1 MIAVVQRVRSASVRV
16 RGETVSGIG
25 RGLLVLVGVARGDG
39 AEDAAWLARRIAGL
53 RVFPAEESGPA
64 GSDREGSDREGND
77 GEGNDGEGSGRERSV
92 AEIAGEVLAVSQ
104 FTLLANC
111 RKGRRPSFT
120 AAAPGP
126 EAERL
131 YEEFC
136 ARLREGGL
144 PVRTGVFGATME
156 VALANDGPYT
166 LVIESPG
173 ARRSIL
179 PARGA

>member
-16 RGETVSGIG
+16 RGETVAAIG
-25 RGLLVLVGVARGDG
+25 RGLLVLVGVARNDG
-39 AEDAAWLARRIAGL
+39 AEDAAWLAHRIAGL
-53 RVFPAEESGPA
+53 RVFPAEDSDA
-64 GSDREGSDREGND
+64 GGRERGGSER
-77 GEGNDGEGSGRERSV
+77 EGSGRERSV
-92 AEIAGEVLAVSQ
+92 GEIAGEVLAVSQ
-104 FTLLANC
+104 FTLLGNC
-111 RKGRRPSFT
+111 RKGRRPSFS

-131 YEEFC
+131 YREFC

-144 PVRTGVFGATME
+144 PVRTGVFGAMME
-156 VALANDGPYT
+156 VALVNDGPYT

>member
-16 RGETVSGIG
+16 RGETVAGIG

-53 RVFPAEESGPA
+53 RVFPAEDSGPA
-64 GSDREGSDREGND
+64 GSDR
-77 GEGNDGEGSGRERSV
+77 EGSGRERSV

-144 PVRTGVFGATME
+144 PVRTGVFGAMME
-156 VALANDGPYT
+156 VALANEGPYT

>member
-16 RGETVSGIG
+16 HGETVSGIG

-53 RVFPAEESGPA
+53 RVFPAED
-64 GSDREGSDREGND
+64 SDPGGNDRNGND
-77 GEGNDGEGSGRERSV
+77 GERSGRERSV

-144 PVRTGVFGATME
+144 PVRTGVFGAMME

>member
-16 RGETVSGIG
+16 RGETVSAIG
-25 RGLLVLVGVARGDG
+25 RGLLVLVGVARNDD
-39 AEDAAWLARRIAGL
+39 AEAAAWLARRVAGL
-53 RVFPAEESGPA
+53 RVFPAEDSAP
-64 GSDREGSDREGND
+64 EGG
-77 GEGNDGEGSGRERSV
+77 GGERSV

-136 ARLREGGL
+136 DRLREGGL
-144 PVRTGVFGATME
+144 PVRTGVFGASME
-156 VALANDGPYT
+156 VSLANDGPYT

-179 PARGA
+179 PAPGG

>member
-1 MIAVVQRVRSASVRV
+1 MIAVVQRVASASVRV

-25 RGLLVLVGVARGDG
+25 RGLLILLGVGRADTPD
-39 AEDAAWLARRIAGL
+39 DAAWLARRIAGL
-53 RVFPAEESGPA
+53 RVFPAGEPGPA
-64 GSDREGSDREGND
+64 PGA
-77 GEGNDGEGSGRERSV
+77 RERSV
-92 AEIAGEVLAVSQ
+92 LEIGGEALAVSQ
-104 FTLLANC
+104 FTLLGNC

-136 ARLREGGL
+136 ARLRAEGL
-144 PVRTGVFGATME
+144 PVRTGVFGAMME
-156 VALANDGPYT
+156 VSSVNDGPFT
-166 LVIESPG
+166 LVIESPA

-179 PARGA
+179 PAPGG

>member
-53 RVFPAEESGPA
+53 RVFPAEDSGPA
-64 GSDREGSDREGND
+64 GSDRG
-77 GEGNDGEGSGRERSV
+77 GNDGEGSGRERSV

>member
-16 RGETVSGIG
+16 RGETVAGIG

-53 RVFPAEESGPA
+53 RVFPAEDSGPA

-77 GEGNDGEGSGRERSV
+77 DEGSGRERSV

-126 EAERL
+126 AAERL

-144 PVRTGVFGATME
+144 PVRTGVFGAMME
-156 VALANDGPYT
+156 VALANEGPYT

>member
-16 RGETVSGIG
+16 RGEPVAAIG
-25 RGLLVLVGVARGDG
+25 RGLLVLIGVARNDG
-39 AEDAAWLARRIAGL
+39 AEDAAWLAHRIAGL
-53 RVFPAEESGPA
+53 RVFPAEDSDA
-64 GSDREGSDREGND
+64 GGREREGSEREG
-77 GEGNDGEGSGRERSV
+77 SV
-92 AEIAGEVLAVSQ
+92 GEIAGEVLAVSQ
-104 FTLLANC
+104 FTLLGNC
-111 RKGRRPSFT
+111 RKGRRPSFS

-131 YEEFC
+131 YREFC

-144 PVRTGVFGATME
+144 PVRTGVFGAMME
-156 VALANDGPYT
+156 VALVNDGPYT